1 MTALSPSLSSKDPL
15 SGTSGDQESAFAGT
29 SRWVRPLLALLAL
42 ASLAVSLR
50 NAAWHTDSVEV
61 FANALTCGWLG
72 AVVATLAFN
81 RRLGLSRTLVLIWLA
96 IGILRAIVSTWGVPV
111 GWILTESI
119 AVRDRFATSQTHIA
133 DLGFQAG
140 DVPAHLINDNS
151 RFNFYASREGDP
163 DRTKLPVT
171 VMAKAFVAGQG
182 ALKISSSSPI
192 QIAVGSEVT
201 DLRPPIV
208 DYVRGISV
216 GQETPV
222 EITMAPT
229 EVDKAALQV
238 QPIGLELYSEPT
250 SGPLMTVHRWL
261 GRIAGPVDLLV
272 IAISCYIVAL
282 TIRRR
287 LARMARQRL
296 VLVGLVSLLLF
307 LSLGSHLLSWFSQHD
322 SLTVLS
328 GGDDWLTYETF
339 ARDIQNNSPL
349 MLMGQPLGRA
359 QFFYYQ
365 PLYPYVLAIGHLIV
379 GESVQGLILLQLL
392 GAGLVVFLAFLAIPE
407 GMVPTAVFLVVTLG
421 TGIIEQWMR
430 LAERLL
436 SENLLLVMFALL
448 LLVVSKLKVVPSL
461 ASMTLVGT
469 ILGIAGLARSTSWIA
484 VPIVVF
490 LLLRGIARGDLP
502 HRLAALMLPIVLL
515 AALIPVRNLVAA
527 GTPALLPTSGSINL
541 YMGNVPTGRKL
552 PGEPWV
558 SLSKTYDPRLVS
570 VAEAVVDAPDQVA
583 KKIADKTIYILGFPR
598 SMDADYPVI
607 FWPVLSLWI
616 LAPLGFLT
624 RKHSRVAWLSL
635 VLAVTHALSLVL
647 VFPNN
652 YYYRLEMPATLP
664 LLIWD
669 TIAINDVLGGLV
681 EPSWPGRQL
690 KRVMSG
696 LGMGLSDEPA

>member
-1 MTALSPSLSSKDPL
+1 MTALSPSLPSKAPL
-15 SGTSGDQESAFAGT
+15 SGTSNDQGSAFAGT
-29 SRWVRPLLALLAL
+29 PGWVRPSLALLAL
-42 ASLAVSLR
+42 TGLAVSLR
-50 NAAWHTDSVEV
+50 NAAWHTDSVAV
-61 FANALTCGWLG
+61 FANAVTCSWLG
-72 AVVATLAFN
+72 AVVAALALN

-96 IGILRAIVSTWGVPV
+96 IGILRAIVSIWGVPV

-119 AVRDRFATSQTHIA
+119 AVQDRFAASQTHVTN
-133 DLGFQAG
+133 LSFGAG
-140 DVPAHLINDNS
+140 EVPAHLINDNS
-151 RFNFYASREGDP
+151 RFNFYAWREGDP

-171 VMAKAFVAGQG
+171 LVAKTFVAGEG

-192 QIAVGSEVT
+192 RITVGSEVT
-201 DLRPPIV
+201 DLRPPII
-208 DYVRGISV
+208 DYVREISV
-216 GQETPV
+216 AQETPV
-222 EITMAPT
+222 EIAMAPT
-229 EVDKAALQV
+229 AVDKAALRV
-238 QPIGLELYSEPT
+238 QPVGLELYSDPT
-250 SGPLMTVHRWL
+250 AGPLMTVHRWL
-261 GRIAGPVDLLV
+261 GRIAGLLDILV
-272 IAISCYIVAL
+272 IAVSCCVVAL
-282 TIRRR
+282 AIRRR
-287 LARMARQRL
+287 LARIARQRL
-296 VLVGLVSLLLF
+296 VAVGLVSLVLF
-307 LSLGSHLLSWFSQHD
+307 LSSAGHLLTWFSQHD
-322 SLTVLS
+322 SLLVLS

-349 MLMGQPLGRA
+349 MLMGQTLGKA
-359 QFFYYQ
+359 QLFYYQ
-365 PLYPYVLAIGHLIV
+365 PLYPYMLAIGHFVV

-392 GAGLVVFLAFLAIPE
+392 GAGLVVFVAFLTIPE
-407 GMVPTAVFLVVTLG
+407 GLIPTVAFLLVALG
-421 TGIIEQWMR
+421 TGIVEQWMQ
-430 LAERLL
+430 LAEKLL

-448 LLVVSKLKVVPSL
+448 LLVVSRLKTAPSFT
-461 ASMTLVGT
+461 SMALVGT
-469 ILGIAGLARSTSWIA
+469 ILGIAGLARSTSWVA
-484 VPIVVF
+484 VPFVAF
-490 LLLRGIARGDLP
+490 LLLRGMPRRDLP
-502 HRLAALMLPIVLL
+502 MRLAVLMLPVVLL
-515 AALIPVRNLVAA
+515 AASIPVRNLIAA
-527 GTPALLPTSGSINL
+527 GTPAPLPTSGSINL

-570 VAEAVVDAPDQVA
+570 VAEAVVDVPNQVA
-583 KKIADKTIYILGFPR
+583 KKIADKTIYVLGFPR

-624 RKHSRVAWLSL
+624 RKHSRLAWLSL

-696 LGMGLSDEPA
+696 LGTGLSDEPA